1 MQYGN
6 VFVSAVR
13 DDGVMRDNGRGGYDI
28 CQGYFCQVYA
38 DEDLAIEIDS
48 FCLAVGHEIQDLS
61 DKSLDEGIRWYLDI
75 GCPAYSDANVVLE
88 AAQKA
93 QRDAERTRKRL
104 EGLQN
109 GRFCK

>member
-13 DDGVMRDNGRGGYDI
+13 DDGIERDDGRGGYDT

-38 DEDLAIEIDS
+38 DEDLAIEINS

-75 GCPAYSDANVVLE
+75 GCPAYSDEKTVAM
-88 AAQKA
+88 AAQAA
-93 QRDAERTRKRL
+93 QRDKERTRKRL
-104 EGLQN
+104 EGLRN
-109 GRFCK
+109 GRF